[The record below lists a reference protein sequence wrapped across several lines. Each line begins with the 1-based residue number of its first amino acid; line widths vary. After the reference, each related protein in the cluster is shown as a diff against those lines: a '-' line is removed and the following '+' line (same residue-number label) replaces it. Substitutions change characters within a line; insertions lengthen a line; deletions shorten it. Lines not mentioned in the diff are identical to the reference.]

1 MILIPYYSNRTWSNK
16 KLFKKFG
23 YDFYF
28 ERYYKNG
35 HRWTPIVFLNLKK
48 YKCEKKKVNQ

>member
-48 YKCEKKKVNQ
+48 NKCEKKKVLQ